1 MEVGSSSAFSAVAA
15 FSTAGCAAKTDEGIA
30 DEINLVPN
38 PANNLVIINY
48 NSTQT
53 QQLTIWVTDMMGKTV
68 LQQTVTASEGDNEIS
83 LIIEQLQTGYYIVQ
97 LNNGT
102 TKMRTKLLVVK

>member
-1 MEVGSSSAFSAVAA
+1 
-15 FSTAGCAAKTDEGIA
+15 
-30 DEINLVPN
+30 
-38 PANNLVIINY
+38 
-48 NSTQT
+48 
-53 QQLTIWVTDMMGKTV
+53 MMGKTV

-102 TKMRTKLLVVK
+102 TKDPHKIVSS